1 MVITPIH
8 YIVVPLMAAFAI
20 PLLVKI
26 NKELPRIIPG
36 IVMFYNIIISVVLMK
51 QVNEFGYV
59 SEVIAGWKA
68 PWGIN
73 LIITPFSGFLV
84 SLVSFMGFVI
94 WLYQYRFKRVID
106 VGELKSYGILQMMM
120 ITGAIGIIITGD
132 IFNLFVFLEI
142 VAVTAISLT
151 SFYRN
156 RDGAEAGFKYL
167 LIGGFSSTLILLA
180 ILLLYTQVG
189 TLNMAEISDRMHLVP
204 QGMKATILILF
215 LVGFGIEAEMFPLN
229 GWAPDA
235 YSQAPGP
242 TSAAFAGIV
251 VKAGIYGLI
260 RVIFTLFDIEGAYEF
275 LIIGGLITMIIAEFS
290 ALKQTNLKRM
300 LAYSSIGQMGLVLI
314 AFGIGT
320 KTAVFA
326 ALFLMFNHAVIKSLL
341 FMTGSILMYNS
352 KDKTMS
358 TLNGMG
364 KKLPFISLLF
374 SLGALAIV
382 GLPPFSGFWS
392 KLYVLTA
399 AANKEMILLI
409 IAILAVSIV
418 EIVYYFRVVS
428 KLYFEEDTEH
438 IAIFKPSINAKF
450 AMAVLGVVILVI
462 GFYPDLITGYLHQ
475 AADMLLD
482 KASYID
488 FVLNS
493 NAPVQ

>member
-8 YIVVPLMAAFAI
+8 YIVVPLLAAFAI

-26 NKELPRIIPG
+26 HKELPRIIPG
-36 IVMFYNIIISVVLMK
+36 LVMFYNIIISIVLMQ

-84 SLVSFMGFVI
+84 SLISFMGFVI

-132 IFNLFVFLEI
+132 IFNMFVFLEI
-142 VAVTAISLT
+142 VAITAISLT
-151 SFYRN
+151 SFYRH

-189 TLNMAEISDRMHLVP
+189 TLNMAEISEKIHLVP
-204 QGMKATILILF
+204 QGMKATILVLF
-215 LVGFGIEAEMFPLN
+215 IVGFGIEAEMFPLN

-251 VKAGIYGLI
+251 VKAGVYGLI
-260 RVIFTLFDIEGAYEF
+260 RIIFTLFDIEGAFDF
-275 LIIGGLITMIIAEFS
+275 LIIGGLVTMIIAEFS

-352 KDKTMS
+352 KDKTIS

-374 SLGALAIV
+374 SLGAFAIV

-392 KLYVLTA
+392 KLYILTA
-399 AANKEMILLI
+399 AAGEEMILLI
-409 IAILAVSIV
+409 GAILAVSIV

-428 KLYFEEDTEH
+428 KMYFAEETEH
-438 IAIFKPSINAKF
+438 ITIFKPSVNAKI
-450 AMAVLGVVILVI
+450 AMGILGAVILII
-462 GFYPDLITGYLHQ
+462 GLYPDLITGYLHN
-475 AADMLLD
+475 AADMILD